1 MLHIKD
7 HHPTDAAIRVVI
19 SIGVP
24 IAKFRDFWSLNSFVS
39 GYAIAEP
46 RLAHFGLR
54 FFVVYDRGFI
64 SLQEY
69 SWHVI
74 GSL

>member
-1 MLHIKD
+1 M
-7 HHPTDAAIRVVI
+7 DAAIRVVI
-19 SIGVP
+19 SIGVR
-24 IAKFRDFWSLNSFVS
+24 ISKVRDFWPLNSFS
-39 GYAIAEP
+39 NEYAIAE
-46 RLAHFGLR
+46 LKIAHFGLR